1 MRHLFTTLIAILGLT
16 LVCAAADK
24 ANLLKDAGKNLRL
37 EQHEGGKATNKMD
50 GETYVFEVTT
60 TGSES
65 WHVQAT
71 FSGLN
76 LQEGK
81 EYVLTFKAKGE
92 PARAISVQAMI
103 DVEDW
108 HTIGLTEEVSVEKE
122 FKPFSFTFK
131 ADGVAKENKNRISF
145 LMGSEKGVVSIK
157 DLSLTEK

>member
-1 MRHLFTTLIAILGLT
+1 MRQLSIAVIAILGLT

-60 TGSES
+60 TGSEN

-81 EYVLTFKAKGE
+81 EYVLTYKAKGE
-92 PARAISVQAMI
+92 PARSIAVQAMI
-103 DVEDW
+103 DEEDW
-108 HTIGLTEEVSVEKE
+108 HTIGLTEEAALEKE
-122 FKPFSFTFK
+122 FKPFTHTFK
-131 ADGVAKENKNRISF
+131 AEGVAKNNKNRISF
-145 LMGSEKGVVSIK
+145 LMGSEKGSVQIK